1 MRSGAAPP
9 PCRSVGRVPELKD
22 YRIRPATAAD
32 VRPALEMKLAAWR
45 QAYSGLR
52 GDEFFAFHEEQLEGQ
67 VAWWERGLANGAGFC
82 IAEDVDGRII
92 GLAGGTPVID
102 EDRDAGVD
110 IELGMLYILA
120 DYYGSGLGAHL
131 LQVVLG
137 QRPALVWVLQGNER
151 AVAFYRKH
159 GFEPDG
165 VSEELTG
172 SWNGLTELRMVRRN
186 G

>member
-120 DYYGSGLGAHL
+120 DYYGYGLGAHL

-159 GFEPDG
+159 GFELDG

>member
-1 MRSGAAPP
+1 MRSGAGPP
-9 PCRSVGRVPELKD
+9 PCRRVGSVPELKD
-22 YRIRPATAAD
+22 YRIRAATAAD

-45 QAYSGLR
+45 QAYSGFR
-52 GDEFFAFHEEQLEGQ
+52 GEEFFAFHEEQLEAQ
-67 VAWWERGLANGAGFC
+67 VAWWERGLAGGAQFY
-82 IAEDVDGRII
+82 IAENAEGRII

-102 EDRDAGVD
+102 EDQDAGVE

-120 DYYGSGLGAHL
+120 DFYGSGLSAHL

-151 AVAFYRKH
+151 AIAFYRKH
-159 GFEPDG
+159 GFELDG

>member
-151 AVAFYRKH
+151 AVAFYPKH
-159 GFEPDG
+159 GFELDG

>member
-32 VRPALEMKLAAWR
+32 VCPALEMKLAAWR

-159 GFEPDG
+159 GFELDG